1 MSARRVVMLLLAGL
15 LSSEAMAERLIVI
28 DDWIGAPRVVSVDTS
43 TMGVLSEDPN
53 WINCE
58 DAYVQDGSL
67 WCGSAGG
74 VTRNTLE
81 GANIDFLPSDD
92 TFDIAPTASGAI
104 AALDRAYAL
113 TAPSSVN
120 EMDRTGRI
128 TWSATLPGFGIMGLT
143 VPRAGPFEDGILA
156 IAVHETTY
164 LYYLFRWRRD
174 STGALVQDGPF
185 GPLDLVDLM
194 TAAGLPGGGGAGRHP
209 TAAADGM
216 SFYVVEPPTGRIQEF
231 DVAGYYIRT
240 FATVAPDLAAVASGP
255 GAPIDVPS
263 NILPLDDGSVF
274 VTTTRRLYRYD
285 LDGNITGRCDRIFSV
300 ARALTLARPMAFESA
315 GITCR
320 PWSTGFWKRQCA
332 SQGLRMPPR
341 PSRRGGLPP
350 IHPRALDTNLPATI
364 AQADTWLAPHGLT
377 ACAALQPDIPNTW
390 RDKALR
396 RYAAVALNFES
407 RRQGRRCAVTVDG
420 MATEAGPVLDE
431 VRALLGSSDDED
443 LKRAFHLT
451 GRLLGEE

>member
-1 MSARRVVMLLLAGL
+1 
-15 LSSEAMAERLIVI
+15 
-28 DDWIGAPRVVSVDTS
+28 
-43 TMGVLSEDPN
+43 MG
-53 WINCE
+53 
-58 DAYVQDGSL
+58 
-67 WCGSAGG
+67 
-74 VTRNTLE
+74 
-81 GANIDFLPSDD
+81 
-92 TFDIAPTASGAI
+92 
-104 AALDRAYAL
+104 
-113 TAPSSVN
+113 
-120 EMDRTGRI
+120 M
-128 TWSATLPGFGIMGLT
+128 T

-156 IAVHETTY
+156 IAVHDTTF

-174 STGALVQDGPF
+174 PTGALVQDGPF

-194 TAAGLPGGGGAGRHP
+194 TAAGLPGGGGAAIHA

-231 DVAGYYIRT
+231 DVAGYFLRT
-240 FATVAPDLAAVASGP
+240 FTTVAPDLAAVASGP
-255 GAPIDVPS
+255 GATIDVPT

-274 VTTTRRLYRYD
+274 VTTGRRLYRYD
-285 LDGNITGRCDRIFSV
+285 LAGNMTGRCDRIFGV
-300 ARALTLARPMAFESA
+300 ARALTLARPMPFETA

-332 SQGLRMPPR
+332 SQGLRVPPR
-341 PSRRGGLPP
+341 ASRRGGLPP

-364 AQADTWLAPHGLT
+364 AQADTWLVPYGLT

-420 MATEAGPVLDE
+420 VATEAGPVLDE
-431 VRALLGSSDDED
+431 VRTLLGSSDDED
-443 LKRAFHLT
+443 LKRAFQLT